1 MKSTEKRRN
10 KVMNPWEEIKITIK
24 AVSDREG
31 EYVAYHASGL

>member
-10 KVMNPWEEIKITIK
+10 KSKNPREEIKVTIK

-31 EYVAYHASGL
+31 EYVAYHAPGF

>member
-10 KVMNPWEEIKITIK
+10 KAMNPREEIKITIK

-31 EYVAYHASGL
+31 EYVAYHASGF